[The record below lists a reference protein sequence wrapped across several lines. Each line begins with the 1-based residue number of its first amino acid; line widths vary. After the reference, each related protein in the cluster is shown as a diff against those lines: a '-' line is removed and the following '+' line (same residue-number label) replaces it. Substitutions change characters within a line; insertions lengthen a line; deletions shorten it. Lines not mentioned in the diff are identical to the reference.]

1 MPLLH
6 PGDTFPQ
13 LTLNI
18 PGAQAVGVPGWLAGE
33 FGVVL
38 FNRGAW
44 CPYCTAQLRAF
55 ERAGDS
61 LTQAG
66 IRVAALW
73 TDDEQTT
80 AAFTARHGLT
90 FPLGHSADARAV
102 AALTGAFV
110 NEDPLYLQS
119 TGFVLDP
126 HGTVIVS
133 VYSSGAIGR
142 LVPED
147 ITGLVRYMREHA
159 AGSS

>member
-1 MPLLH
+1 MPLLN
-6 PGDTFPQ
+6 PGDPFPR

-18 PGAQAVGVPGWLAGE
+18 PGARAVQVPDALAGE
-33 FGVVL
+33 FAVML

-55 ERAGDS
+55 QRARES
-61 LTQAG
+61 LAQAG

-73 TDDEQTT
+73 VDGEETT
-80 AAFTARHGLT
+80 AQFAAKHGLT

-110 NEDPLYLQS
+110 NPDPVYLQS

-126 HGTVIVS
+126 QGKVIVS

-142 LVPED
+142 LMPDDVV
-147 ITGLVRYMREHA
+147 GLVRYTRAEHA
-159 AGSS
+159 A

>member
-18 PGAQAVGVPGWLAGE
+18 PGAQAIQVPGSFDYE

-55 ERAGDS
+55 QRAGQS

-73 TDDEQTT
+73 VDDEKTT
-80 AAFTARHGLT
+80 AEFTAKHGLT
-90 FPLGHSADARAV
+90 FPLGHTPTPARSP
-102 AALTGAFV
+102 
-110 NEDPLYLQS
+110 D
-119 TGFVLDP
+119 
-126 HGTVIVS
+126 
-133 VYSSGAIGR
+133 
-142 LVPED
+142 
-147 ITGLVRYMREHA
+147 
-159 AGSS
+159 

>member
-1 MPLLH
+1 MPPLH

-13 LTLNI
+13 LTLNM
-18 PGAQAVGVPGWLAGE
+18 PDAQAIPVPGWFAGE

-55 ERAGDS
+55 QRAGDS

-73 TDDEQTT
+73 VDDEKTT
-80 AAFTARHGLT
+80 ADFTARYGLT

-110 NEDPLYLQS
+110 NEDPIYLQS

-126 HGTVIVS
+126 QGKVIVS

-147 ITGLVRYMREHA
+147 VIGLVRYLRGHA
-159 AGSS
+159 AA